1 MLPITLPA
9 LAYMPLHVCVSVC
22 KYVYANKFILLCQ
35 QPATLRTSLC
45 PQRNSHTLS
54 TLNLHRSYEYN
65 GAYGAP
71 QRRISA
77 ATAYLFTSLVLGRK
91 MMILLK
97 SLPLACNKQAF
108 PYVIPMQALKIK
120 AHHQGTFHTQF
131 VAVYLCACACVC
143 VCGFLHL

>member
-71 QRRISA
+71 QRRIGA
-77 ATAYLFTSLVLGRK
+77 ATAYLN
-91 MMILLK
+91 IYK
-97 SLPLACNKQAF
+97 SRVGPQNDD
-108 PYVIPMQALKIK
+108 
-120 AHHQGTFHTQF
+120 F
-131 VAVYLCACACVC
+131 VEIASARL
-143 VCGFLHL
+143 